1 VLTDLVVTDQ
11 NGNTSPHKANTVTKR
26 FDYLPFSQ
34 NVNSLLAQW
43 DTAGDALWQVRLSVY
58 DGSGVLQG
66 TDTHWIQLDN
76 TGPDASIVITTG
88 VGNCGKFPIG
98 TMLAGTFVARD
109 ALPG

>member
-1 VLTDLVVTDQ
+1 MLTDLVVTDQ

-76 TGPDASIVITTG
+76 TGPDASIVITERREKSWA
-88 VGNCGKFPIG
+88 N
-98 TMLAGTFVARD
+98 
-109 ALPG
+109 